1 MMRMNPGLIFRVCSA
16 AVLATA
22 LHAASVLPDGP
33 GKQLTVTICGKCH
46 SPDRSAAL
54 HQSRRAW
61 DMTVAKMVGMGATGT
76 DDQLNEVVN
85 YLAKSF
91 PAPPPR
97 PIDINTATPVDLESS
112 LLLLKSEAKAIV
124 KYRTENGNFKSL
136 DDLRKVPGLDFK
148 KIEEKKDRIAF

>member
-1 MMRMNPGLIFRVCSA
+1 MRLNLSLILRVCLLA
-16 AVLATA
+16 AMATA
-22 LHAASVLPDGP
+22 LEAASALPDGP

-54 HQSRRAW
+54 HQSRRGW
-61 DMTVAKMVGMGATGT
+61 EMTVAKMVGMGAAGT
-76 DDQLNEVVN
+76 DDQLNEVVD
-85 YLAKSF
+85 YLSKSF

-97 PIDINTATPVDLESS
+97 PLNINTATPVDLESS

-124 KYRTENGNFKSL
+124 QYRTENGNFKSL

-148 KIEEKKDRIAF
+148 KIEEKKDSIAF

>member
-1 MMRMNPGLIFRVCSA
+1 MRLNLSLILRVCLLA
-16 AVLATA
+16 ATATA
-22 LHAASVLPDGP
+22 LEAASALPDGP

-46 SPDRSAAL
+46 SPDRAAAL
-54 HQSRRAW
+54 HQTRRGW
-61 DMTVAKMVGMGATGT
+61 DMEIAKMVGMGATGT
-76 DDQLNEVVN
+76 DDQLNEVAD

-91 PAPPPR
+91 PEPPPR
-97 PIDINTATPVDLESS
+97 PLNINTATPVDLESS

-124 KYRTENGNFKSL
+124 QYRTQNGNFKSL